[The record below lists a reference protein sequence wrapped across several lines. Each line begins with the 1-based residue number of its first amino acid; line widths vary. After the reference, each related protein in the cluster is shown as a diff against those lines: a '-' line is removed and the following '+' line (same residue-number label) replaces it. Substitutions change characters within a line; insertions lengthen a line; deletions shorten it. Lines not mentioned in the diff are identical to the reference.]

1 MQLHGKYAFKIP
13 IKPDHR
19 RSHGLISIFKYLSI
33 TPSMCFQLNVTNM
46 LIRHV
51 VRGHNLIGE
60 GATNSLYI
68 YIYILCKPGR
78 NQFRCKL
85 VEYDFGK

>member
-60 GATNSLYI
+60 GEMRTTNSLYI
-68 YIYILCKPGR
+68 YIYFVQTGSKP
-78 NQFRCKL
+78 
-85 VEYDFGK
+85 VSM